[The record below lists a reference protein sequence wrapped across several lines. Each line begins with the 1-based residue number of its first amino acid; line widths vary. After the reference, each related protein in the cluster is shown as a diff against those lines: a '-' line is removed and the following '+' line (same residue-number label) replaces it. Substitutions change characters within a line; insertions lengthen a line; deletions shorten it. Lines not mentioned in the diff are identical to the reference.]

1 MKCRYK
7 HCLHPNIP
15 VKKEEAIKVGSAY
28 YHPDC
33 YELKNTVAEIVDF
46 FTKEVN
52 PDVVHMILVKTINN
66 ICFPKG
72 KQGVP
77 AERLLFQLKYY
88 IKHGGKLQ
96 YPAGM
101 YYVLQDRNSFEA
113 WRKYKA
119 EKKVNGASFV
129 IDDEQNSSK
138 EGSVNIKKPKS
149 FEDIIKERS

>member
-15 VKKEEAIKVGSAY
+15 VSKEEGIAVGSAY

-33 YELKNTVAEIVDF
+33 YELKNTVAEIIDF
-46 FTKEVN
+46 FSKEVN
-52 PDVVHMILVKTINN
+52 PDVVYMILVKTINN

-77 AERLLFQLKYY
+77 AERLLFQMKYY
-88 IKHGGKLQ
+88 CRHGGKLQ
-96 YPAGM
+96 YPAGL
-101 YYVLQDRNSFEA
+101 YYVLQDRDSFDA

-119 EKKVNGASFV
+119 EKKVNGASFDV
-129 IDDEQNSSK
+129 SDEQNESRKISIK
-138 EGSVNIKKPKS
+138 IKKPKS
-149 FEDIIKERS
+149 FEDILNGRS